1 MSITQQL
8 DPIAIRP
15 ARASDAER
23 LRWLAQRDSASVP
36 AGRLLVAEVDG
47 AIQAA
52 VAVDSG
58 EAIADPFRPTAELV
72 ALLRMRAAAGPAQ
85 GAAARSSPAV
95 TPGAGAGAPRD
106 RLGPSQLGAGG

>member
-23 LRWLAQRDSASVP
+23 LRWLAERDSAGVP
-36 AGRLLVAEVDG
+36 AGRLLVAEVG
-47 AIQAA
+47 GSIHAA

-58 EAIADPFRPTAELV
+58 EAIADPFRRTAELV
-72 ALLRMRAAAGPAQ
+72 ALLRMRAAPERRRPPLRIV
-85 GAAARSSPAV
+85 ARSH
-95 TPGAGAGAPRD
+95 PRLAEA
-106 RLGPSQLGAGG
+106 RRRRHATA